1 MTTSARQRGATMVE
15 FALLLLLFLT
25 FMLSLLEYSRMMF
38 LWNAVQEVSRRA
50 ARGAAV
56 TDFSD
61 NDAMQALRQDALLGN
76 GGLPLASEIGAAN
89 LRIDYLWM
97 NADGDLAL
105 LPALPACPL
114 ANRSNCLRQPYGD
127 SCIRFVRVRLCG
139 AGAGDGD
146 DEGCAPLD
154 FQPLLP
160 WGLVPTKLPKA
171 TSMTP
176 AESLGYVPG
185 QAQCP

>member
-1 MTTSARQRGATMVE
+1 MTTSPRQRGATMVE

-61 NDAMQALRQDALLGN
+61 AAAMQALRQGALLGN
-76 GGLPLASEIGAAN
+76 GGLPLAPEIGVAN

-97 NADGDLAL
+97 NVDGDLAP

-127 SCIRFVRVRLCG
+127 SCIRFVRVRLC
-139 AGAGDGD
+139 AADGGTC
-146 DEGCAPLD
+146 EPPN
-154 FQPLLP
+154 FTPLLP
-160 WGLVPTKLPKA
+160 WGLAPTRLPKA
-171 TSMTP
+171 TSLAP

-185 QAQCP
+185 QAPCP